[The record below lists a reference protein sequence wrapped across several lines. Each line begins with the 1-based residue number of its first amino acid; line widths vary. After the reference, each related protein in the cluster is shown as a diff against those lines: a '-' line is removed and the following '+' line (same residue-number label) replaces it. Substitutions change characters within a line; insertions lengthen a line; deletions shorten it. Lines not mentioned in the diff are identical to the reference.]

1 MSSKLFNLKLLA
13 DESRGNVTN
22 ATEPEEPPK
31 KKRGRPRKDQTQE
44 TEKAENLTVVSRG
57 TTSVNNNLPLC
68 QTNEPY
74 EDTYDETNN
83 MLKVSIAQ
91 LDTLACDVKSE
102 IDSIRGSKTLK
113 GKYKYISDLCSTASN
128 IVSSKISAIKEMN
141 SVKTKCHELE
151 MRRVKDIKSA
161 MANQQDDDK
170 YIADLYHAYVNTPI
184 GQKPLPMQY
193 TSGTIAGNIPAFM
206 GGISTA
212 QENNEDAN
220 FQKFMNNLTPE
231 QNRMIIGDNPN
242 VETIIILNP
251 ETGERQWDVID
262 SSTGLSIPNMPRPD
276 KLLLDEANID
286 TTTGIATNSNIG
298 QSWKVRIL
306 DSINHF

>member
-1 MSSKLFNLKLLA
+1 MSSKLFNLDLLA
-13 DESRGNVTN
+13 DKSRGAVTN

-31 KKRGRPRKDQTQE
+31 KKRGRPRKDQTQDA
-44 TEKAENLTVVSRG
+44 EKSELTVVSRG
-57 TTSVNNNLPLC
+57 TTSVNTNLPLC

-74 EDTYDETNN
+74 EDTYSETND
-83 MLKVSIAQ
+83 MLKFSIAQ
-91 LDTLACDVKSE
+91 LDTLACDVKGE

-113 GKYKYISDLCSTASN
+113 GKYKYISDLCATASN
-128 IVSSKISAIKEMN
+128 IVSSKISAIKEIN

-184 GQKPLPMQY
+184 GQKPMPLQY
-193 TSGTIAGNIPAFM
+193 TSGTIAGNMPAFM
-206 GGISTA
+206 SGVSTVQA
-212 QENNEDAN
+212 NEEEAN
-220 FQKFMNNLTPE
+220 FQNFMNNLTPE

-251 ETGERQWDVID
+251 DTGERQWDIID
-262 SSTGLSIPNMPRPD
+262 NTTGLSIPNMPKPD
-276 KLLLDEANID
+276 RLILDDVNID
-286 TTTGIATNSNIG
+286 TTTGIGTNSNIG
-298 QSWKVRIL
+298 KSWKVRIL
-306 DSINHF
+306 DSINRF

>member
-102 IDSIRGSKTLK
+102 IDSINNGTPTNNETLYSLK
-113 GKYKYISDLCSTASN
+113 F
-128 IVSSKISAIKEMN
+128 SAI
-141 SVKTKCHELE
+141 C
-151 MRRVKDIKSA
+151 
-161 MANQQDDDK
+161 
-170 YIADLYHAYVNTPI
+170 
-184 GQKPLPMQY
+184 
-193 TSGTIAGNIPAFM
+193 
-206 GGISTA
+206 
-212 QENNEDAN
+212 
-220 FQKFMNNLTPE
+220 
-231 QNRMIIGDNPN
+231 
-242 VETIIILNP
+242 LNP
-251 ETGERQWDVID
+251 SQ
-262 SSTGLSIPNMPRPD
+262 
-276 KLLLDEANID
+276 
-286 TTTGIATNSNIG
+286 
-298 QSWKVRIL
+298 
-306 DSINHF
+306 